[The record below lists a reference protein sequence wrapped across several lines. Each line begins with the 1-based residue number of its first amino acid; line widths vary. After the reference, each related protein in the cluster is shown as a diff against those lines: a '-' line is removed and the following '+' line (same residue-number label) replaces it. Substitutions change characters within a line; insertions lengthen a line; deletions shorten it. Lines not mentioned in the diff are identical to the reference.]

1 MSRTLLLMA
10 SLVCAVLLLGCAKT
24 ENANNNKTAGTEKT
38 TGSAP
43 SSSTPGTTAASSDDK
58 IGVPECDDFIAKYDA
73 CVSNK
78 VPEMVRAQY
87 KDAIARWRTEWKK
100 LANDPATRPQLVT
113 ACKQAAE
120 QQAAAL
126 KSFGCSF

>member
-24 ENANNNKTAGTEKT
+24 ENATDNKTAGPEKT

-100 LANDPATRPQLVT
+100 LANDPATRAQLAT
-113 ACKQAAE
+113 TCKQAAE
-120 QQAAAL
+120 QQNAAL
-126 KSFGCSF
+126 KSFGCNF

>member
-1 MSRTLLLMA
+1 MSRTLLLIA

-24 ENANNNKTAGTEKT
+24 ETTNNSNAPAAEKT
-38 TGSAP
+38 GSSAP
-43 SSSTPGTTAASSDDK
+43 SSSTPGTTTASSDDK

-100 LANDPATRPQLVT
+100 LANDPATRAQLAT
-113 ACKQAAE
+113 TCKQAAE
-120 QQAAAL
+120 QQSAAL

>member
-1 MSRTLLLMA
+1 MSRTLLLIA
-10 SLVCAVLLLGCAKT
+10 SLVCAVLLLGCSKT
-24 ENANNNKTAGTEKT
+24 ETTNNSNSNAQPNVGS
-38 TGSAP
+38 SAP

-100 LANDPATRPQLVT
+100 LANDPATRAQLAT
-113 ACKQAAE
+113 TCKQAAE
-120 QQAAAL
+120 QQNAAL
-126 KSFGCSF
+126 KSFGCNF

>member
-78 VPEMVRAQY
+78 VPE
-87 KDAIARWRTEWKK
+87 IARASFQSAMKQWRESWKK
-100 LANDPATRPQLVT
+100 MADDPATRGNLAA
-113 ACKQAAE
+113 ACKEARERQE
-120 QQAAAL
+120 AAL
-126 KSFGCSF
+126 KSYGCTW

>member
-1 MSRTLLLMA
+1 MRRTTILAL
-10 SLVCAVLLLGCAKT
+10 SLVCGLLLVACSKT
-24 ENANNNKTAGTEKT
+24 ETTNNSNTSSTGSTTEKPAT
-38 TGSAP
+38 
-43 SSSTPGTTAASSDDK
+43 STPATGTASTSGDN
-58 IGVPECDDFIAKYDA
+58 IGVPECDDFITKYDA

-87 KDAIARWRTEWKK
+87 KDAIARWRTEWRRM
-100 LANDPATRPQLVT
+100 ANDPATRGQLAA

-126 KSFGCSF
+126 KSFGCTF

>member
-1 MSRTLLLMA
+1 MRRTTILVLSLVCGLLLMA
-10 SLVCAVLLLGCAKT
+10 CAKT
-24 ENANNNKTAGTEKT
+24 ETANNSNTAVVTSSPASAT
-38 TGSAP
+38 TPAS
-43 SSSTPGTTAASSDDK
+43 GTTAATGDN
-58 IGVPECDDFIAKYDA
+58 IGVPECDDFITKYDA

-87 KDAIARWRTEWKK
+87 KDAIARWRSEWRRM
-100 LANDPATRPQLVT
+100 ANDPATRGQLAA

-120 QQAAAL
+120 QQSAAL